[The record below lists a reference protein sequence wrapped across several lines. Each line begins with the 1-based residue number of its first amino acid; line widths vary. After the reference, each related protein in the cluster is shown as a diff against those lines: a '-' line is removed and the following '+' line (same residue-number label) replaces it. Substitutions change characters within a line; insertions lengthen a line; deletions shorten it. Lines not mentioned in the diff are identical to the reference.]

1 MEFLFNHFLQTYG
14 WTTAGCFG
22 GILLGWLMART
33 VFVRRISEEKTG
45 AAILNESLRN
55 KSEFIE
61 TLEKDLNAA
70 EAEIDAQNHRFLE
83 LSKTLATAE
92 SRLAQMEAVKA
103 RLGDATEENQ
113 RLVDRISRQQ
123 QRVTELETLIDSERQ
138 IAREKSAMLEEMTA
152 RMTDA
157 FKALSARALSE
168 NNQSFIDLAG
178 QTFSQYVA
186 AAKNEFDTKEKAVK
200 EFIRPVAEALDQYD
214 RQVRSMEK
222 AREKAYGELSQQ
234 MVSLSRTQDELQ
246 RETGKLVNALRMPHV
261 RGRWG
266 ELTLRRVVELAG
278 MQNRCD
284 FFEQQTAQKIGH
296 PSGDATRPDMIIQL
310 PGERKI
316 VVDAKVPIMAYLD
329 SLETEERDRTEEM
342 LARHAAHVRTH
353 VKQLAAKE
361 YWRRFQPAPE
371 FVVLFMPG
379 ENFFS
384 AALNQAPGLIEEA
397 ADRGV
402 ILATP
407 TTLISLLKAVAY
419 GWKQESA
426 TENARIVSELGNELY
441 ERIAKIVDHFNSL
454 GRDLDRCVSSYNRAV
469 GSLERRVLPTA
480 RKFEDLGVM
489 VKGSGNIPNLSP
501 VDNKPR
507 RMETEAIDP

>member
-1 MEFLFNHFLQTYG
+1 MPFEHLLQTYG
-14 WTTAGCFG
+14 WITAGCLG
-22 GILLGWLMART
+22 GFLLGWLMART
-33 VFVRRISEEKTG
+33 VSVRRISEEKT
-45 AAILNESLRN
+45 ANAILKESLRN

-61 TLEKDLNAA
+61 ILERDLKAA
-70 EAEIDAQNHRFLE
+70 DAEIDKQNNRFLE
-83 LSKTLATAE
+83 LSKTVASAE
-92 SRLAQMEAVKA
+92 SRLAQMDAVKA
-103 RLGDATEENQ
+103 QLGEAGDENQ
-113 RLVDRISRQQ
+113 RLTDRMAGQQ
-123 QRVTELETLIDSERQ
+123 QRLTELETLVESERK
-138 IAREKSAMLEEMTA
+138 IAREKAAMLEEMTV

-186 AAKNEFDTKEKAVK
+186 AAKHEFETKEKAVK

-234 MVSLSRTQDELQ
+234 MVALSRTQDELQ

-284 FFEQQTAQKIGH
+284 FFEQQTGQKFGQA
-296 PSGDATRPDMIIQL
+296 PDDATRPDMIIQL
-310 PGERKI
+310 PGKRQI

-329 SLETEERDRTEEM
+329 SLETEDPDRTEEM

-361 YWRRFQPAPE
+361 YWRRFQPTPE

-384 AALNQAPGLIEEA
+384 AALGKAPGLIEEA

-419 GWKQESA
+419 GWKQENA

-441 ERIAKIVDHFNSL
+441 QRIAKIVGHFNSL
-454 GRDLDRCVSSYNRAV
+454 GSDLDRCVNSYNRAV
-469 GSLERRVLPTA
+469 GSFERRVLPTA
-480 RKFEDLGVM
+480 RKFEDLDVII
-489 VKGSGNIPNLSP
+489 KGKHNIPNLSP

-507 RMETEAIDP
+507 SMQTEESDP